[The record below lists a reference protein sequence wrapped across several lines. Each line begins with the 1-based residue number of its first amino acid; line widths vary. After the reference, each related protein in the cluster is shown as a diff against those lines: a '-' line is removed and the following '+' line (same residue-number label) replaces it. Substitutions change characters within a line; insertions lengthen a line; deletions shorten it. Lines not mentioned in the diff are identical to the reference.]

1 MSAGFSTF
9 IVLAA
14 WATPIVIGL
23 MLMSAYY
30 HSPTAEELAKSD
42 ELRPD

>member
-1 MSAGFSTF
+1 MSAGMSTF

-23 MLMSAYY
+23 ILMSMCYR
-30 HSPTAEELAKSD
+30 SPTAAELAKSD
-42 ELRPD
+42 ELQPD